1 MAKIN
6 RKFAAHKQVSTGSTA
21 DMEKLITQLSERDD
35 KEQDASNVKM
45 LRLSSCALTKIIY
58 IIKTTPMRP

>member
-6 RKFAAHKQVSTGSTA
+6 RKFASHKQASTVSTA

-45 LRLSSCALTKIIY
+45 LRLSSLRPHEDNIY
-58 IIKTTPMRP
+58 KKNDTR